1 MNTIPTLFYVPNVK
15 LVIMRIIRA
24 YSALLLGVL
33 LYCISLNYAQALP
46 LFARQTGQNCV
57 SCHAGGQYPELTP
70 FGRYFK
76 LTAYT
81 LGKRTNIPVS
91 VQYVAGAATSSNGN
105 NGTGQVQQSGK
116 LESNYLFL
124 NVGGK
129 ITDNFGAFSQWY
141 YAFDEQVSGN
151 GSVPNQNQF
160 AADVQDWRYADRYVG
175 DSTDVIKDFI
185 WGASL
190 NNYAGVTDVWNSSP
204 MWMYPYMG
212 STRNYSTYGLP
223 FNSRLSAYSV
233 RNPGY
238 GVYGYVN
245 RNFYGEVN
253 LYQSG
258 GAGAL
263 SWMTYPASN
272 SNPNS
277 APSYLQGLNP
287 YFRFAYQSDE
297 YNGHNWMV
305 GFLGANIN
313 QYSSCNTVAS
323 SSSYRGAAPTCDGP
337 VNSPALSAGTVKYQ
351 DRAIDAQYQ
360 YLVDPHAVTAQARY
374 TKESISDPTGILYS
388 NPSNKTNSFLSK
400 VSYVYNA
407 TYGAAVAFQ
416 NITGTAD
423 TRYGTNAVTGAAL
436 NPNSAVWIPS
446 IWYQPL
452 QNVRLTLQYFAFTK
466 YNGGTIN
473 YDGLGTNAS
482 ANNASWLYLWVAM

>member
-1 MNTIPTLFYVPNVK
+1 MNLPTIPKN
-15 LVIMRIIRA
+15 IIA
-24 YSALLLGVL
+24 SALLALVCF
-33 LYCISLNYAQALP
+33 LYIGTANALP

-57 SCHAGGQYPELTP
+57 ACHAGGQYPELTP
-70 FGRYFK
+70 YGRYFK
-76 LTAYT
+76 MTGYT
-81 LGKRTNIPVS
+81 IGQRTNIPLS
-91 VQYVAGAATSSNGN
+91 VQYVGGAATSTNGN
-105 NGTGQVQQSGK
+105 NGTGQVHQSGK
-116 LESNYLFL
+116 LESNYLL
-124 NVGGK
+124 LDVGGK

-141 YAFDEQVSGN
+141 YAFDQQVSGQ
-151 GSVPNQNQF
+151 GIVPNQNQF
-160 AADVQDWRYADRYVG
+160 GADVQDWRYADHYVG
-175 DSTDVIKDFI
+175 ASTDTVKDFI

-212 STRNYSTYGLP
+212 STRNYSTFGLP
-223 FNSRLSAYSV
+223 FGTRLSAYSIH
-233 RNPGY
+233 NPGY

-245 RNFYGEVN
+245 QNFYGEVN

-297 YNGHNWMV
+297 HDGHNWMV

-313 QYSSCNTVAS
+313 QYSSCNTVAG
-323 SSSYRGAAPTCDGP
+323 SSSYRGTAPTCDGP
-337 VNSPALSAGTVKYQ
+337 VNAPALSAGVVKYQ
-351 DRAIDAQYQ
+351 DRAVDGQYQ

-374 TKESISDPTGILYS
+374 TKESISDPTGILYG

-423 TRYGTNAVTGAAL
+423 THYGTNAVTNVAL
-436 NPNSAVWIPS
+436 NPNSTAWIPS
-446 IWYQPL
+446 IWYQL
-452 QNVRLTLQYFAFTK
+452 SQNARITYQYFAFTK

-473 YDGLGTNAS
+473 YNGLGTNAS
-482 ANNASWLYLWVAM
+482 ANNASWLYLWLAM

>member
-1 MNTIPTLFYVPNVK
+1 MLFNALNVTLAF
-15 LVIMRIIRA
+15 MRKMRA
-24 YSALLLGVL
+24 FAALLLGIL
-33 LYCISLNYAQALP
+33 LYCINLHSAQALP

-70 FGRYFK
+70 YGRYFK

-81 LGKRTNIPVS
+81 LGKRTDIPVS
-91 VQYVAGAATSSNGN
+91 VQYVGGAATSSNGN
-105 NGTGQVQQSGK
+105 NGTGQVHQSGK
-116 LESNYLFL
+116 FESNYVLL
-124 NVGGK
+124 DVGGK

-141 YAFDEQVSGN
+141 YAFNEQVSGN
-151 GSVPNQNQF
+151 GSIPNQNQF
-160 AADVQDWRYADRYVG
+160 GADVQDWRYADRYIG
-175 DSTDVIKDFI
+175 DSTDTIKDFI

-223 FNSRLSAYSV
+223 FNSRLSSFSV
-233 RNPGY
+233 HNPGY

-245 RNFYGEVN
+245 QNFYGEVN

-297 YNGHNWMV
+297 HAGHNWMV

-313 QYSSCNTVAS
+313 QYSSCNMVAG
-323 SSSYRGAAPTCDGP
+323 SSSYRGSAPTCDGP

-351 DRAIDAQYQ
+351 DRAIDSQYQ

-374 TKESISDPTGILYS
+374 TKENISDPTGILYS

-400 VSYVYNA
+400 ISYVYNA

-423 TRYGTNAVTGAAL
+423 ARYGTNAVTGAAL
-436 NPNSAVWIPS
+436 NPNTTAWIPS

-452 QNVRLTLQYFAFTK
+452 QNVRLTYQYFAFTK

-473 YDGLGTNAS
+473 YNGSGTNAS

>member
-1 MNTIPTLFYVPNVK
+1 MNTPTKLKNLFASFLLA
-15 LVIMRIIRA
+15 LVCFL
-24 YSALLLGVL
+24 YFGSA
-33 LYCISLNYAQALP
+33 NALP
-46 LFARQTGQNCV
+46 LFSRQTGQNCV

-70 FGRYFK
+70 YGRHFK

-81 LGKRTNIPVS
+81 IGKRTDIPVS
-91 VQYVAGAATSSNGN
+91 VQYVGGAATSTNGN

-124 NVGGK
+124 NIGGK

-141 YAFDEQVSGN
+141 YAFNEQVSGN
-151 GSVPNQNQF
+151 GSIPNQNQF
-160 AADVQDWRYADRYVG
+160 AADVQDWRYADHFVG
-175 DSTDVIKDFI
+175 ESTDIIKDFI

-212 STRNYSTYGLP
+212 SNKNSSTYGLP

-297 YNGHNWMV
+297 RAGHNWML

-313 QYSSCNTVAS
+313 QYSSCNTVAD
-323 SSSYRGAAPTCDGP
+323 SSSYGGAIPACNGP
-337 VNSPALSAGTVKYQ
+337 VNSPALSAGVVKYQ
-351 DRAIDAQYQ
+351 DRAIDSQYQ
-360 YLVDPHAVTAQARY
+360 YLVDPHTVTAQARY
-374 TKESISDPTGILYS
+374 TKENISDPMGVLYS
-388 NPSNKTNSFLSK
+388 NSSNKTNSFLSK

-423 TRYGTNAVTGAAL
+423 AYYGTNAVTGANL
-436 NPNSAVWIPS
+436 NPNSTAWIPS
-446 IWYQPL
+446 VWIQLL
-452 QNVRLTLQYFAFTK
+452 QNIRLTYQYTAFTK
-466 YNGGTIN
+466 YNGGTTN
-473 YDGLGTNAS
+473 YNGLGANAS